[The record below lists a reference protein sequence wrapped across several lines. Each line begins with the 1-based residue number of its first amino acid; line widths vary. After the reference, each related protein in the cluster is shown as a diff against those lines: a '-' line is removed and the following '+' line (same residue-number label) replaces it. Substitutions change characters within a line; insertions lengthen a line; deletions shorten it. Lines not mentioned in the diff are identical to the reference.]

1 MANSK
6 ETNNANNPS
15 YYTSLVL
22 GIVVTMAGVLLRF
35 VGTIRFVDIISNVI
49 LILGV
54 ILCLSAVNKIL
65 K

>member
-1 MANSK
+1 MADIK

-15 YYTSLVL
+15 YYTTLVL

-35 VGTIRFVDIISNVI
+35 VGTFRLVDIISNVI
-49 LILGV
+49 LIVGV
-54 ILCLSAVNKIL
+54 VICLSAVNKIL